1 MSEIV
6 KKLIVGLWMLYGSSM
21 YAQDYAGFVNEL
33 RNTTTDSLM
42 NINGVEYFLLYE
54 NYEDVHFLSLL
65 NDRRE
70 RFIIGP
76 AVPSDTLYQKGDIC
90 ARLGCEYLRRP
101 LTSLKHDSMFVENK
115 FPQLFERC
123 ETVSPC
129 NFKALDPN
137 NFGFK
142 IMIDYPFE
150 AGVQWDFLRQW
161 IVNYVDSFTN
171 MDSFYYED
179 MYLNSNVDE
188 TTLPTAVL
196 HRTHPEAFG
205 LKDISDG
212 QTVVE
217 YFRDMY
223 MRQVYYLK
231 NLDFFFPLNYLRIF
245 ITPRYVSDQYVTFFI
260 STNFYAYGAHDLP
273 LERYV
278 TFDIKN
284 QVRVTNELLFKSKD
298 MGSVKQVLEQTMKDS
313 GHDLGDNAVPDAAI
327 MDNGIVFSFQPYQIG
342 SYDEGIF
349 HYLLPRTLL
358 QPFVQKHRKSLR

>member
-1 MSEIV
+1 MLGI
-6 KKLIVGLWMLYGSSM
+6 WMLFATSL
-21 YAQDYAGFVNEL
+21 YAQNYAGFIDEL
-33 RNTTTDSLM
+33 RTATTDSLM
-42 NINGVEYFLLYE
+42 NIDGVEYFLLYE

-76 AVPSDTLYQKGDIC
+76 AIPADTIYQNGDIC

-115 FPQLFERC
+115 YPSLFERC

-129 NFKALDPN
+129 NFKALDSN

-142 IMIDYPFE
+142 ILVDYPCQT
-150 AGVQWDFLRQW
+150 GTQWDFLRNW

-179 MYLNSNVDE
+179 VYLSSNIDE
-188 TTLPTAVL
+188 TTLPSAVL
-196 HRTHPEAFG
+196 HRTHPEAFN
-205 LKDISDG
+205 LKDLSDG

-217 YFRDMY
+217 YYRDMY

-231 NLDFFFPLNYLRIF
+231 NLDFYFPLNYLRIF
-245 ITPRYVSDQYVTFFI
+245 ITPRYLSERYVTLFI

-273 LERYV
+273 LERYI
-278 TFDIKN
+278 TFDLKK
-284 QVRVTNELLFKSKD
+284 QQRVTNELLFNSKD
-298 MGSVKQVLEQTMKDS
+298 IIKVKELLKQVMRES
-313 GHDLGDNAVPDAAI
+313 GHDMGDNPLPEAAI
-327 MDNGIVFSFQPYQIG
+327 MENGIVFSFQPYQIG

-349 HYLLPRTLL
+349 HYIIPRDLL
-358 QPFVQKHRKSLR
+358 QTFVPKDRRGMR